1 MNDLNKLYQL
11 THNLKILYVEDD
23 LVLQKK
29 TQQML
34 SNLFKNID
42 TVTNGLEA
50 FQIYENHFRT
60 NKKYYDI
67 VITDIKMPIMDGVEL
82 SRKIFNLNKEQLIV
96 VTSAYDESTYLI
108 EFINMGIKRFIKKP
122 FTLESIMNSFLS
134 IVESSIGSVTKI
146 TINENYYWD
155 KITKNL
161 FMNKK
166 ILKLSH
172 NEKMILETMLNNQSQ
187 IFSNDDLFYM
197 VYSSSLSNEI
207 TDNTIKSAI
216 KRLRQ
221 KLPNNLIKNIYGQGY
236 QITL

>member
-1 MNDLNKLYQL
+1 
-11 THNLKILYVEDD
+11 
-23 LVLQKK
+23 
-29 TQQML
+29 
-34 SNLFKNID
+34 
-42 TVTNGLEA
+42 
-50 FQIYENHFRT
+50 
-60 NKKYYDI
+60 
-67 VITDIKMPIMDGVEL
+67 
-82 SRKIFNLNKEQLIV
+82 
-96 VTSAYDESTYLI
+96 
-108 EFINMGIKRFIKKP
+108 
-122 FTLESIMNSFLS
+122 MNSFLS